1 MVDYNEKEFVLGK
14 FIRNFSQYRNK
25 QIILYGTGK
34 NTEAI
39 LQKYEYDFCIV
50 GVRDVNKEGEIFC
63 GKKILSVKQV
73 KDLRVDLIVLVCLPV
88 SEDIV
93 FERIKAFT
101 EKEQIKVFN
110 LDGIQMQS
118 PINEYRLERLTD
130 TEKEK
135 IAETEGLLALLKH
148 TAYYDFDHKADTWI
162 KNKMLEFFTQELLR
176 NPSDVKEDGRVFVAD
191 FEKLGYLYWG
201 PILSGFLIWM
211 VKEAMNDHCDIILF
225 QSRDGYL
232 LQKMFRILKNVYKE
246 VQFPAD
252 IYFLA
257 SRRSCMLP
265 RIRTEE
271 DIKIAARYL
280 WYGTNENFMERRFG
294 IKADGKELSE
304 MNREQYA
311 LKFKEKILKKAEEE
325 RSNYK
330 KYLDDLCIQRYQK
343 AALID
348 TTAVGTVQTNLQ
360 HFMELP
366 IKGYYFL
373 KRVSEIEENNR
384 IAFRSYYPVK
394 PQYEIR
400 ENVYAYF
407 RLMELILSSWEGT
420 LICFDKDGKPEYA
433 KEKRGKE
440 EKNMLRYLQ
449 EGVMRYFQD
458 ICNLHLRW
466 ESLEWDR
473 DFADE
478 ILGSMN
484 HKKIIFGDDR
494 IKNLILE
501 DYFCDVENK
510 ACASL

>member
-1 MVDYNEKEFVLGK
+1 MADYNEERFVLSK
-14 FIRNFSQYRNK
+14 FKKNFSQYRNK
-25 QIILYGTGK
+25 QIVLYGTGK

-39 LQKYEYDFCIV
+39 LRKYEHDFCIV
-50 GVRDVNKEGEIFC
+50 GVMDVNKEGEVFC

-73 KDLRVDLIVLVCLPV
+73 KDLHIDFIVLVCLPV

-110 LDGIQMQS
+110 LDGVQMQS
-118 PINEYRLERLTD
+118 HINEYRLERLTD
-130 TEKEK
+130 MEKEK
-135 IAETEGLLALLKH
+135 IAETEGLSALLKH
-148 TAYYDFDHKADTWI
+148 TAYDDFEHKADTWI
-162 KNKMLEFFTQELLR
+162 KNKMLEFFTKELLK
-176 NPSDVKEDGRVFVAD
+176 NPSDVKEDGRVFIAD
-191 FEKLGYLYWG
+191 FEKMGYLYWG
-201 PILSGFLIWM
+201 PIFSGFLLWM

-232 LQKMFRILKNVYKE
+232 LQKMFKMLRDAYKE
-246 VQFPAD
+246 VRFPSD
-252 IYFLA
+252 VYFLA
-257 SRRSCMLP
+257 SRRSSIVP
-265 RIRTEE
+265 GIRTEE
-271 DIKIAARYL
+271 DIKIAARYA

-294 IKADGKELSE
+294 VKTDGKELSE
-304 MNREQYA
+304 MDREQYA
-311 LKFKEKILKKAEEE
+311 LTFKEKIFKRAEEE
-325 RSNYK
+325 RLSYK
-330 KYLDDLCIQRYQK
+330 KYLDDLCIQQYQK

-348 TTAVGTVQTNLQ
+348 TTAAGTVQTNLQ

-400 ENVYAYF
+400 ESVFAYF
-407 RLMELILSSWEGT
+407 RLMELVLSSKEGT
-420 LICFDKDGKPEYA
+420 LICFDQNGKPEYA
-433 KEKRGKE
+433 KEKRGEE
-440 EKNMLRYLQ
+440 EKKMLRCLQ
-449 EGVMRYFQD
+449 EGILRYFQD
-458 ICNLHLRW
+458 ICNMHLRW

-484 HKKIIFGDDR
+484 RKKMIFGDDQ
-494 IKNLILE
+494 IKNWVLE
-501 DYFCDVENK
+501 DYFMNTEKRVCE
-510 ACASL
+510 SL